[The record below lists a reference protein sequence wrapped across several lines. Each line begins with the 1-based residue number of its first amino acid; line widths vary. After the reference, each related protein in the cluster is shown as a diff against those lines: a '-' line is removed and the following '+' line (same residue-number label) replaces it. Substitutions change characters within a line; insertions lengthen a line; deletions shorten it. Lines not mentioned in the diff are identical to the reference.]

1 MTYLRLVPL
10 VSLALLSAACAV
22 PSQHAV
28 QLAQEQ
34 KACAEMG
41 IAPGSNGAF
50 STCVGNLDATMFE
63 ANDAAA
69 R

>member
-1 MTYLRLVPL
+1 MTFLRLVPL
-10 VSLALLSAACAV
+10 ASVALLSAACAA
-22 PSQHAV
+22 PTQHAV

-41 IAPGSNGAF
+41 IAPGSGGAF
-50 STCVGNLDATMFE
+50 STCVGNLDATMFQ
-63 ANDAAA
+63 ASDAAA